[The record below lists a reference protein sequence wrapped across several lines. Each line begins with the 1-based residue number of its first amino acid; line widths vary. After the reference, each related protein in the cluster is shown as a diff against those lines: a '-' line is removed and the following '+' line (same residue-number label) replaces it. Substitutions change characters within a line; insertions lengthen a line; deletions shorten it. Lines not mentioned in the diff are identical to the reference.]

1 MVVPPGEDWLLKQP
15 GESRAGTG
23 HEGQLHSQP
32 RLREAHGL
40 QGLLGTRLGAL
51 GTGICVRKGWA
62 AVQASH
68 RRE

>member
-1 MVVPPGEDWLLKQP
+1 MVVPPGEDRLLRQP
-15 GESRAGTG
+15 GESRVGTG

-40 QGLLGTRLGAL
+40 QGLLGAL

-68 RRE
+68 GRE